1 MPQSYKKRALRTV
14 SIALRLVVAVVS
26 LCLAGASAAAE
37 STYTG
42 VLIPNAPGI
51 PIPVAVEFEEIG
63 GRLLGKVKTSAPQ
76 KGEGHF
82 LTAEKYADQC
92 ALKAYLGEGVTLG
105 MAGKCTLIDYIGTY
119 ELFYPD
125 RQQVVEG
132 TFALKRLKNDK
143 AKKAVPEH
151 ERWSL
156 ASSSNT
162 VCLKSNS
169 QCLAACPRTGDY
181 NAQFLCANNCRHKLN
196 TCKAKRKKLLEPPA
210 SKEE

>member
-1 MPQSYKKRALRTV
+1 
-14 SIALRLVVAVVS
+14 VA
-26 LCLAGASAAAE
+26 
-37 STYTG
+37 
-42 VLIPNAPGI
+42 I
-51 PIPVAVEFEEIG
+51 EFEEIG

-105 MAGKCTLIDYIGTY
+105 MTGKCTLIDYVGTY
-119 ELFYPD
+119 ELYFPD
-125 RQQVVEG
+125 RQQVIPG
-132 TFALKRLKNDK
+132 TFALKRLKTDK
-143 AKKAVPEH
+143 PKKTLPEH

-162 VCLKSNS
+162 ACLKSNS

-181 NAQFLCANNCRHKLN
+181 NAQFLCANICRHKLN
-196 TCKAKRKKLLEPPA
+196 ACKAKRKKLLEPP
-210 SKEE
+210 SPKEE